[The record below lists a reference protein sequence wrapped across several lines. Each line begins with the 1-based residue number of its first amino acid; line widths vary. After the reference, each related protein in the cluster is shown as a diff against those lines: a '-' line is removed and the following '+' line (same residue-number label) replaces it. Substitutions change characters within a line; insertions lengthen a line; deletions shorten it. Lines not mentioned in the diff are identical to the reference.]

1 MAIVN
6 RGPKAG
12 AARKPK
18 RPLRREKPSDPTP
31 DPLATVEYTG
41 NLEEDS
47 RRELT
52 ALEQGYRERAANEQG
67 YRERAANE
75 QKRFIAATD
84 SEHWFAVSFP
94 SRADKERFLRA
105 IGLTGRAAPDK
116 YMTGDQLAA
125 ALGVDY

>member
-1 MAIVN
+1 MAIVA

-18 RPLRREKPSDPTP
+18 RPLRREKPSD
-31 DPLATVEYTG
+31 TG

-52 ALEQGYRERAANEQG
+52 ALEQG

>member
-12 AARKPK
+12 AVRKPK

-52 ALEQGYRERAANEQG
+52 ALEQGYRERAANEQ
-67 YRERAANE
+67 
-75 QKRFIAATD
+75 KRFIAATD
-84 SEHWFAVSFP
+84 SEHWFAVSFS

>member
-1 MAIVN
+1 MAIVT
-6 RGPKAG
+6 RSPKGG

-31 DPLATVEYTG
+31 DPLAGVEYTG

-52 ALEQGYRERAANEQG
+52 ALEQGYRA
-67 YRERAANE
+67 RAANE
-75 QKRFIAATD
+75 QKRFVAATD

-116 YMTGDQLAA
+116 YLTGDQLAA
-125 ALGVDY
+125 ALGITY

>member
-1 MAIVN
+1 M
-6 RGPKAG
+6 
-12 AARKPK
+12 
-18 RPLRREKPSDPTP
+18 
-31 DPLATVEYTG
+31 
-41 NLEEDS
+41 EDS

-52 ALEQGYRERAANEQG
+52 ALEQG

-94 SRADKERFLRA
+94 SRDDKERFLRA

>member
-6 RGPKAG
+6 RSHKAG
-12 AARKPK
+12 IARKPK

-31 DPLATVEYTG
+31 DPLANVEYTG

-52 ALEQGYRERAANEQG
+52 ALEQGYRD
-67 YRERAANE
+67 RAANE

-125 ALGVDY
+125 ALGIDY

>member
-1 MAIVN
+1 MAIVA

-31 DPLATVEYTG
+31 DPLAAVEYTG

-52 ALEQGYRERAANEQG
+52 ALEQG

-125 ALGVDY
+125 ALGIDY